1 MPTKRVTRDGVFV
14 SYSHVDK
21 KWLERL
27 KVHLKPLERDHQIVI
42 WNDTKLRSGDK
53 WRIEINK
60 ALSTPK
66 VAILLVSADF
76 LASDFIHKNELP
88 PLLEASEQEGLI
100 ILPVLIGSCSF
111 TNSPLG
117 QFQAINDPRQPLN
130 LLTEGQVDEVF
141 SQLFNRVLGIF
152 STPAPILKPARKT
165 GSRTIQAKQ
174 TPTETSLK
182 TKRSPAATA
191 STKAVKKEPSVA
203 KPPRASSTKKESSPA
218 LLVKQT
224 GEWEIVPVSQ
234 SQIGQSA
241 QLSLLPATA
250 MQRAFLTSLRQG
262 NNLSSLVLGLDT
274 FIRDTIG

>member
-1 MPTKRVTRDGVFV
+1 MPTKRVPRDGVFV
-14 SYSHVDK
+14 SYSHADK

-53 WRIEINK
+53 WLVEINK
-60 ALSTPK
+60 ALSTPD

-76 LASDFIHKNELP
+76 LASDFIHRNELP
-88 PLLEASEQEGLI
+88 PLLEASEKEGLI

-152 STPAPILKPARKT
+152 STPALASKLARKTESRTAQVKQPPTGTAPKAKRSAADAPARK
-165 GSRTIQAKQ
+165 S
-174 TPTETSLK
+174 
-182 TKRSPAATA
+182 
-191 STKAVKKEPSVA
+191 
-203 KPPRASSTKKESSPA
+203 
-218 LLVKQT
+218 
-224 GEWEIVPVSQ
+224 
-234 SQIGQSA
+234 
-241 QLSLLPATA
+241 
-250 MQRAFLTSLRQG
+250 
-262 NNLSSLVLGLDT
+262 
-274 FIRDTIG
+274 